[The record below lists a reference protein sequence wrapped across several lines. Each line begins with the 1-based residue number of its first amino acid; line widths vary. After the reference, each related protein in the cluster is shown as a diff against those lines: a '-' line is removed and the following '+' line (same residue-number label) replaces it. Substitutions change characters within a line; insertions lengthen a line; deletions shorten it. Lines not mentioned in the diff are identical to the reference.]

1 MYLWPSFFYFA
12 DESKFPD
19 ALPDTDPWA
28 YDVTWFQMEPE
39 DAYIIRSKSAILTC
53 RVASALK
60 VSYILFVMLFPS
72 KLLPT
77 FTDIYLWLGLYN
89 GEICLYIVC
98 LLHGLFEYV
107 YWYIG

>member
-1 MYLWPSFFYFA
+1 MLLIISIVNFCEHLYLIFHYTLVFKHLFSFIA

-39 DAYIIRSKSAILTC
+39 DAYIIRGKPATLTC

-72 KLLPT
+72 KLLLT
-77 FTDIYLWLGLYN
+77 LYGHIFMTN
-89 GEICLYIVC
+89 
-98 LLHGLFEYV
+98 
-107 YWYIG
+107 